1 MTEVTSPIPTEK
13 RVKISAPQYLV
24 SKQEEERR
32 LIKSYIA
39 VLTSALGGTDLSSD
53 EANPP
58 YRLGDEAFACLKDIK
73 KWLKSYDDERNTW
86 EVAVACAESGLVIN
100 DLIVILC
107 EWESGRL
114 NKDAPAYKKNMNDK
128 IALGC
133 LELLVPLTWPLQ
145 LHEGMYSAQLQHYS
159 NLKKHHV
166 NYKKHILSYQGGR
179 TLKAVAR
186 LALPI
191 IATARHERTGRD
203 NGILRL
209 CTFFF
214 RNILAI
220 EPAAVTKAT
229 SKLLKPSD
237 IAENIPAGVNVE
249 DISLGTTLVAFEKNL
264 VLQYLLTICGSI
276 NKDFD
281 SQFLSTACL
290 EMIYYLTKGVKAS
303 VAIEE
308 RKKNVPKPVGP
319 APSAATVSTTASTT
333 NLGLSDL
340 LSKESEM
347 KMKFMSNGATRHGR
361 FGTLLS
367 LQTPDQ
373 GRLTLS
379 GQQNLSIHQNT
390 LAAFD
395 EHKKWHK
402 SQPFRYDSDENV
414 IFSEISLSNQSNTI
428 LNKFINDFLDG
439 AFNPLINAVAKELT
453 SDSDNKP
460 VSTKIQFLLI
470 IAWFLEAERF
480 RNGVKLND
488 IDYGLIVAGLNERT
502 FILVFKYLTEG
513 LDTKDWA
520 LEHSAII
527 AFKEI
532 VTTTN
537 FMGLSEN
544 QDDQDISTNIK
555 ERLFHKE
562 HYLDLL
568 ARLPKEAYK
577 HSPSYVNNCVD
588 LVHIVLKT
596 LEEFSKQD
604 IVLFIKSK
612 RKQMKSKNI
621 SKEQE
626 TIDDMDGSDE
636 EAIQRTGRK
645 LSKNRKFNFDKYQR
659 AFVSPGTIETYIT
672 YLSRYED
679 LGEKDIKKGIQ
690 FLHRVFVTQRN
701 HIILYRLDF
710 MLLLHT
716 LLSDEGLPKRANI
729 RKHVSQFLAY
739 YMKKLRHNLDLTP
752 SLFIELLFPR
762 VHQKD
767 LTFFLETGE
776 KYIDLK
782 NIKKANNYAV
792 IKNDE
797 DMELETKVS
806 IMVASLIDDDMR
818 NLVEWVGE
826 EMEKILITR
835 IQKAQADV
843 PPDQEPG
850 DEELPP
856 EPLKD
861 MKIVTTEKS
870 FMNAL
875 ITNPKIRYLLDLANF
890 DLPQRTGDDC
900 AFRADADQFRLSETV
915 TYIKMYLMQ
924 PVEFD
929 NGKSANDFIKI
940 KTVKSGID
948 FDDSDND
955 YGRDDS
961 DDDDEFAFE
970 VRGNKSNE
978 GYNDDVLDQ
987 LEDAIEKAD
996 SSLPKG
1002 VAKAKNKKP
1011 SRESGRRRKSGSLS
1025 DSESEDERPRQRARK
1040 KRRNRGPA
1048 LAYHDVSSDEDGESK
1063 KRAKL
1068 KEEAAIISSKYVND
1082 SADESD
1088 DEEFFAREQRLRE
1101 ILTANN
1107 GILGPEQLQEFVSNT
1122 LKMASQ
1128 KLDVPKSN
1136 KYVSDDENADDD
1148 TQLDGTPSVKEKESG
1163 PAEVKGSDDSDSDL
1177 DSENE
1182 KSQVLENDSDTGSL
1196 SDEFDSKSQSPLKS
1210 STSQV
1215 IVDADLDDAVDDFD
1229 FGDSDKQDSDVELSD
1244 KEEATTVAPR
1254 RKPRVVFSDDDDE

>member
-1 MTEVTSPIPTEK
+1 MTEARTQTVTLN
-13 RVKISAPQYLV
+13 AP
-24 SKQEEERR
+24 SSRQEEERR

-39 VLTSALGGTDLSSD
+39 VLTSALGGTDLASD
-53 EANPP
+53 EAIPP

-107 EWESGRL
+107 DWESGRL
-114 NKDAPAYKKNMNDK
+114 NKDAPTYKKKMNDK
-128 IALGC
+128 IALAC
-133 LELLVPLTWPLQ
+133 LELLVPLTWPLH
-145 LHEGMYSAQLQHYS
+145 LHEGMYSGQIQHYS

-179 TLKAVAR
+179 TLKAVVK

-191 IATARHERTGRD
+191 IGTARHERTGRD
-203 NGILRL
+203 NGVLRL

-220 EPAAVTKAT
+220 EPAAITKET
-229 SKLLKPSD
+229 SKLLKPKD
-237 IAENIPAGVNVE
+237 IAENMPAGVNVE
-249 DISLGTTLVAFEKNL
+249 DVSLGAALIAYEKNL

-290 EMIYYLTKGVKAS
+290 EMVYYLIKGIRAS

-308 RKKNVPKPVGP
+308 RKQNIPTSSGP
-319 APSAATVSTTASTT
+319 APHASTISTDASTT

-340 LSKESEM
+340 LSKETEM
-347 KMKFMSNGATRHGR
+347 KMRFSSKAATRHGR
-361 FGTLLS
+361 FGTLVS

-379 GQQNLSIHQNT
+379 GQQNLSANQNT
-390 LAAFD
+390 IAAFD
-395 EHKKWHK
+395 EHKKWHRA
-402 SQPFRYDSDENV
+402 QPFRYDSDDNV
-414 IFSEISLSNQSNTI
+414 IFSEISLSNQTNTI

-439 AFNPLINAVAKELT
+439 AFNPLINAIAKELT

-460 VSTKIQFLLI
+460 VSTKIHFLLVI
-470 IAWFLEAERF
+470 SWFLEAERF
-480 RNGVKLND
+480 RNGVKVDD

-502 FILVFKYLTEG
+502 FILVFKFLTEG
-513 LDTKDWA
+513 IDNKDWS
-520 LEHSAII
+520 LVHSAII

-544 QDDQDISTNIK
+544 QDDQDISINIK

-568 ARLPKEAYK
+568 AKLPREAYK
-577 HSPSYVNNCVD
+577 HSPSYVNNCID
-588 LVHIVLKT
+588 LVHVVLKT

-612 RKQMKSKNI
+612 RKQKKKNKNKNI

-626 TIDDMDGSDE
+626 EIDELEDSDD
-636 EAIQRTGRK
+636 EAVQRTGRK
-645 LSKNRKFNFDKYQR
+645 LSKERKFNFDKYQR
-659 AFVSPGTIETYIT
+659 AFVSPGTIDTYIA
-672 YLSRYED
+672 YLNRYED
-679 LGEKDIKKGIQ
+679 LSEKDIKKAIQ

-701 HIILYRLDF
+701 HLILYRLDF

-716 LLSDEGLPKRANI
+716 LLSETGLPKRANI

-739 YMKKLRHNLDLTP
+739 YMKKLKGSLDKTP
-752 SLFIELLFPR
+752 SLYIELLFNR
-762 VHQKD
+762 IHDTD
-767 LTFFLETGE
+767 LTYYLETGQR
-776 KYIDLK
+776 YVSVK
-782 NIKKANNYAV
+782 NIKKANKYAV

-806 IMVASLIDDDMR
+806 IMVAALIDDDMAGH
-818 NLVEWVGE
+818 VEWIGD
-826 EMEKILITR
+826 EMEKILTAR
-835 IQKAQADV
+835 IQAAQNDV
-843 PPDQEPG
+843 PLDKEPG
-850 DEELPP
+850 DDELPP

-861 MKIVTTEKS
+861 MKIVSEEKTY
-870 FMNAL
+870 MNSL
-875 ITNPKIRYLLDLANF
+875 ITNVKIRYLLDLANF
-890 DLPQRTGDDC
+890 DLPQQTGEDC
-900 AFRADADQFRLSETV
+900 VFRADADEFRLSETV
-915 TYIKMYLMQ
+915 TYIKMYLLQ

-929 NGKSANDFIKI
+929 NGKSANDMIKI
-940 KTVKSGID
+940 KTIKAG
-948 FDDSDND
+948 FDDDESDND
-955 YGRDDS
+955 YRRDYS
-961 DDDDEFAFE
+961 DDDEELAFE
-970 VRGNKSNE
+970 VTGTKTNE
-978 GYNDDVLDQ
+978 GYNDDILDK
-987 LEDAIEKAD
+987 LEDAIDKAG
-996 SSLPKG
+996 SALPKG

-1011 SRESGRRRKSGSLS
+1011 VKESGRRRKSTGLS
-1025 DSESEDERPRQRARK
+1025 DSESEDDRPRQRARK

-1048 LAYHDVSSDEDGESK
+1048 LAFHDLSGDEGEASQK
-1063 KRAKL
+1063 KAKT
-1068 KEEAAIISSKYVND
+1068 KQEAAVISSKYVND

-1122 LKMASQ
+1122 LKQSTEKM
-1128 KLDVPKSN
+1128 DIGNGN
-1136 KYVSDDENADDD
+1136 KYVSDDDEKD
-1148 TQLDGTPSVKEKESG
+1148 TQSNKKPELSKASVS
-1163 PAEVKGSDDSDSDL
+1163 DSDSDL
-1177 DSENE
+1177 ESENE

-1196 SDEFDSKSQSPLKS
+1196 SDDNASDDQSQISNSPAKQ
-1210 STSQV
+1210 TA
-1215 IVDADLDDAVDDFD
+1215 DPDLDDPVDDFD
-1229 FGDSDKQDSDVELSD
+1229 FGEEDDKQGGDIQKVQGELSAD
-1244 KEEATTVAPR
+1244 EEESTVVPR
-1254 RKPRVVFSDDDDE
+1254 RKARVVFSDDDDE